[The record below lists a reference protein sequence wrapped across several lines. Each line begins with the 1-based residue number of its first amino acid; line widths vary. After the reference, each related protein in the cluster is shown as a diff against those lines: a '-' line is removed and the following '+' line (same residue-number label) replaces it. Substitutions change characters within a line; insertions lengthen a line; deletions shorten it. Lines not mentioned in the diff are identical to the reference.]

1 MFPIAM
7 RVRFEAANF
16 IHSAATM
23 LFGCCISM
31 LTFGALAA
39 EVFPNRPIK
48 FVVPYAAGGAT
59 DTTARLI
66 SKELTAILGQ
76 PVIVENKAGAGGN
89 IGTDSVAKSAPD
101 GYTMLLAYTGPMVI
115 NPSLYDSLPFK
126 PKQDFAPVTLL
137 AQAPQILGVH
147 PSIPVN
153 TVDELIAYAKANPDK
168 LFFGSS
174 GNGGADHLAG
184 ELFKMRT
191 GTRITHVPYKG
202 GAPALADLVAG
213 RTQLQFMTIPA
224 SIGHIQSGRIRPL
237 AILSKERYP
246 LFPDV
251 PTITQAGVKDYDIN
265 NWYGV
270 VVAAGTPPDIVNK
283 LNVALIKALRSEEV
297 QTRFNGLGLI
307 PVSNSPEEF
316 KLFIDKETDRWAEII
331 RVSGAS
337 LK

>member
-1 MFPIAM
+1 MKSTIKKSKGLFTAIALGM
-7 RVRFEAANF
+7 ITVATAAFN
-16 IHSAATM
+16 IAAA
-23 LFGCCISM
+23 SD
-31 LTFGALAA
+31 
-39 EVFPNRPIK
+39 VFPNKPIK

-59 DTTARLI
+59 DTTARLV

-89 IGTDSVAKSAPD
+89 IGTDYVAKSAPD
-101 GYTMLLAYTGPMVI
+101 GYTMLLAYTGPMAI

-126 PKQDFAPVTLL
+126 PQQDFAPVTLL

-147 PSIPVN
+147 PSIPVT
-153 TVDELIAYAKANPDK
+153 TVAEFIAYAKANPNK

-184 ELFKMRT
+184 ELFKMLT
-191 GTRITHVPYKG
+191 GAQITHVPYKG

-237 AILSKERYP
+237 AILDKQRYP
-246 LFPDV
+246 LFPNV
-251 PTITQAGVKDYDIN
+251 PTISEAGVKNYDVN

-270 VVAAGTPPDIVNK
+270 VVAAGTPPAIVDK

-297 QTRFNGLGLI
+297 QARFSGLGLV
-307 PVSNSPEEF
+307 PVSNSPKEF
-316 KLFIDKETDRWAEII
+316 QQFIATESARWAEII

>member
-1 MFPIAM
+1 MKSTIKKSKGLFTVMTLGMITVAIAA
-7 RVRFEAANF
+7 FNIAAA
-16 IHSAATM
+16 SD
-23 LFGCCISM
+23 
-31 LTFGALAA
+31 
-39 EVFPNRPIK
+39 VFPNKPIK

-59 DTTARLI
+59 DTTARLV

-89 IGTDSVAKSAPD
+89 IGTDYVAKSAPD
-101 GYTMLLAYTGPMVI
+101 GYTMLLAYTGPMAI

-126 PKQDFAPVTLL
+126 PQQDFAPVTLL

-147 PSIPVN
+147 PSIPVT
-153 TVDELIAYAKANPDK
+153 TVAEFIAYAKANPNK

-184 ELFKMRT
+184 ELFKMLT
-191 GTRITHVPYKG
+191 GAQITHVPYKG

-237 AILSKERYP
+237 AILDKQRYP
-246 LFPDV
+246 LFPNV
-251 PTITQAGVKDYDIN
+251 PTISEAGVKNYDVN

-270 VVAAGTPPDIVNK
+270 VVAAGTPPAIVDK

-297 QTRFNGLGLI
+297 QARFSGLGLV
-307 PVSNSPEEF
+307 PVSNSPKEF
-316 KLFIDKETDRWAEII
+316 QQFIATESARWAEII

>member
-1 MFPIAM
+1 M
-7 RVRFEAANF
+7 RLPLLNTSR
-16 IHSAATM
+16 
-23 LFGCCISM
+23 LFVM
-31 LTFGALAA
+31 LTSGIVAA
-39 EVFPNRPIK
+39 VAAAFNIASASDVFPNKPIK
-48 FVVPYAAGGAT
+48 FIVPYAAGGAT
-59 DTTARLI
+59 DTTARLV

-89 IGTDSVAKSAPD
+89 IGTDYVAKSAPD
-101 GYTMLLAYTGPMVI
+101 GYTMLLAYTGPMAI

-126 PKQDFAPVTLL
+126 PQQDFAPVTLL

-147 PSIPVN
+147 PSIPVT
-153 TVDELIAYAKANPDK
+153 TVDELVAYAKANPTA

-191 GTRITHVPYKG
+191 GAQITHVPYKG

-213 RTQLQFMTIPA
+213 RTQMQFMTIPA

-237 AILSKERYP
+237 
-246 LFPDV
+246 
-251 PTITQAGVKDYDIN
+251 G
-265 NWYGV
+265 YGV
-270 VVAAGTPPDIVNK
+270 VVAAGTPPAIVNK
-283 LNVALIKALRSEEV
+283 LNVALIKALRSDDI
-297 QTRFNGLGLI
+297 QTRFSGLGLV
-307 PVSNSPEEF
+307 PVSNTPEEF
-316 KLFIDKETDRWAEII
+316 QRFIVAESARWAEII

>member
-1 MFPIAM
+1 MKRFSAHSFTTFATGIVTAVVASLSIAH
-7 RVRFEAANF
+7 A
-16 IHSAATM
+16 SDT
-23 LFGCCISM
+23 
-31 LTFGALAA
+31 
-39 EVFPNRPIK
+39 FPNKPIK
-48 FVVPYAAGGAT
+48 FIVPYAAGGAT
-59 DTTARLI
+59 DTTARLV

-89 IGTDSVAKSAPD
+89 IGTDYVAKSTPD
-101 GYTMLLAYTGPMVI
+101 GYTMLLAYTGPMAI
-115 NPSLYDSLPFK
+115 NPSLYDSLPFR
-126 PKQDFAPVTLL
+126 PQQDFAPVTLL

-147 PSIPVN
+147 PSIPAT
-153 TVDELIAYAKANPDK
+153 TVDELVAYAKANPTA

-191 GTRITHVPYKG
+191 GAQITHVPYKG

-224 SIGHIQSGRIRPL
+224 SIGHIQAGRIRPL
-237 AILSKERYP
+237 AILAKERYP

-251 PTITQAGVKDYDIN
+251 PTIREAGVKNYDVN

-270 VVAAGTPPDIVNK
+270 VVAAGTPEPIVNK
-283 LNVALIKALRSEEV
+283 LNNALIKALRSNEV
-297 QTRFNGLGLI
+297 QTRFSGLGLV
-307 PVSNSPEEF
+307 PVSNTPKEF
-316 KLFIDKETDRWAEII
+316 QSFIAAESARWAEII

>member
-1 MFPIAM
+1 MKQILMHGMNIIKAVLSVAVVATCSFILPANATETFP
-7 RVRFEAANF
+7 
-16 IHSAATM
+16 S
-23 LFGCCISM
+23 
-31 LTFGALAA
+31 
-39 EVFPNRPIK
+39 RPIK

-66 SKELTAILGQ
+66 SKELTALLGQ

-89 IGTDSVAKSAPD
+89 IGTDYVAKSAPD
-101 GYTMLLAYTGPMVI
+101 GYTMLLAYTGPMAI
-115 NPSLYDSLPFK
+115 NPSLYDALPFK

-147 PSIPVN
+147 PSIPVK

-191 GTRITHVPYKG
+191 GSNITHVPYKG

-213 RTQLQFMTIPA
+213 RTQMQFMTIPA

-246 LFPDV
+246 LFPDL
-251 PTITQAGVKDYDIN
+251 PTISEAGVKDYDIN

-270 VVAAGTPPDIVNK
+270 VVAAGTPPAIVNK
-283 LNVALIKALRSEEV
+283 LNVALIKALQSSEV
-297 QTRFNGLGLI
+297 QSRFSGLGLI
-307 PVSNSPEEF
+307 PVSNSPEIF
-316 KLFIDKETDRWAEII
+316 KVFIEKESDRWAEII
-331 RVSGAS
+331 RVSGAT

>member
-1 MFPIAM
+1 MKLFLKNGMNIAKAILS
-7 RVRFEAANF
+7 VVAVSICSFIPLANA
-16 IHSAATM
+16 S
-23 LFGCCISM
+23 
-31 LTFGALAA
+31 
-39 EVFPNRPIK
+39 EVFPTRPIK

-66 SKELTAILGQ
+66 SKEMTALLGQ

-89 IGTDSVAKSAPD
+89 IGTDYVAKSAPD
-101 GYTMLLAYTGPMVI
+101 GYTILLAYTGPMAN
-115 NPSLYDSLPFK
+115 NPSLYDTLPFK

-147 PSIPVN
+147 PSIPVK

-191 GTRITHVPYKG
+191 GTNITHVPYKG

-213 RTQLQFMTIPA
+213 RTQMQFMTIPA

-237 AILSKERYP
+237 AILNKERYP

-251 PTITQAGVKDYDIN
+251 PTISEAGVKDYDIN

-270 VVAAGTPPDIVNK
+270 VVAAGTPPAIVNK
-283 LNVALIKALRSEEV
+283 LNVALIKALQSNEV
-297 QTRFNGLGLI
+297 QSRFSGLGLI
-307 PVSNSPEEF
+307 PVSNSPEAF
-316 KLFIDKETDRWAEII
+316 KVFIDKESDRWAEII
-331 RVSGAS
+331 RVSGAT

>member
-1 MFPIAM
+1 MKRFSAHSFTTFATGIVTAVVASLSIAH
-7 RVRFEAANF
+7 A
-16 IHSAATM
+16 SDT
-23 LFGCCISM
+23 
-31 LTFGALAA
+31 
-39 EVFPNRPIK
+39 FPNKPIK
-48 FVVPYAAGGAT
+48 FIVPYAAGGAT
-59 DTTARLI
+59 DTTARLV

-89 IGTDSVAKSAPD
+89 IGTDYVAKSTPD
-101 GYTMLLAYTGPMVI
+101 GYTMLLAYTGPMAI
-115 NPSLYDSLPFK
+115 NPSLYDSLPFR
-126 PKQDFAPVTLL
+126 PQQDFAPVTLL

-147 PSIPVN
+147 PSIPAT
-153 TVDELIAYAKANPDK
+153 TVDELVAYAKANPTA

-191 GTRITHVPYKG
+191 GAQITHVPYKG

-224 SIGHIQSGRIRPL
+224 SIGHIQAGRIRPL
-237 AILSKERYP
+237 AILAKERYP

-251 PTITQAGVKDYDIN
+251 PTISEAGVKNYDVN

-270 VVAAGTPPDIVNK
+270 VVAAGTPEPIVNK
-283 LNVALIKALRSEEV
+283 LNNALIKALRSNEV
-297 QTRFNGLGLI
+297 QTRFSGLGLV
-307 PVSNSPEEF
+307 PVSNTPKEF
-316 KLFIDKETDRWAEII
+316 QSFIAAESARWAEII

>member
-1 MFPIAM
+1 MKRFSAHSFTTFATGIVTSVVASLNIAH
-7 RVRFEAANF
+7 A
-16 IHSAATM
+16 SDT
-23 LFGCCISM
+23 
-31 LTFGALAA
+31 
-39 EVFPNRPIK
+39 FPNKPIK
-48 FVVPYAAGGAT
+48 FIVPYAAGGAT
-59 DTTARLI
+59 DTTARLV

-89 IGTDSVAKSAPD
+89 IGTDYVAKSTPD
-101 GYTMLLAYTGPMVI
+101 GYTMLLAYTGPMAI

-126 PKQDFAPVTLL
+126 PQQDFAPVTLL

-147 PSIPVN
+147 PSIPAT
-153 TVDELIAYAKANPDK
+153 TVDELVAYAKANPTA

-191 GTRITHVPYKG
+191 GAQITHVPYKG

-224 SIGHIQSGRIRPL
+224 SIGHIQAGRIRPL
-237 AILSKERYP
+237 AILAKERYP

-251 PTITQAGVKDYDIN
+251 PTISEAGVKNYDVN

-270 VVAAGTPPDIVNK
+270 VVAAGTPEPIVNK
-283 LNVALIKALRSEEV
+283 LNNALIKALRSNEV
-297 QTRFNGLGLI
+297 QTRFSGLGLV
-307 PVSNSPEEF
+307 PVSNTPKEF
-316 KLFIDKETDRWAEII
+316 QSFIAAESARWAEII

>member
-1 MFPIAM
+1 MKRFSAHSFTTFATGIVTAVAASLNIAH
-7 RVRFEAANF
+7 A
-16 IHSAATM
+16 SDT
-23 LFGCCISM
+23 
-31 LTFGALAA
+31 
-39 EVFPNRPIK
+39 FPNKPIK
-48 FVVPYAAGGAT
+48 FIVPYAAGGAT
-59 DTTARLI
+59 DTTARLV

-89 IGTDSVAKSAPD
+89 IGTDYVAKSTPD
-101 GYTMLLAYTGPMVI
+101 GYTMLLAYTGPMAI

-126 PKQDFAPVTLL
+126 PQQDFAPVTLL

-147 PSIPVN
+147 PSIPAT
-153 TVDELIAYAKANPDK
+153 TVDELVAYAKANPTA

-191 GTRITHVPYKG
+191 GAQITHVPYKG

-224 SIGHIQSGRIRPL
+224 SIGHIQAGRIRPL
-237 AILSKERYP
+237 AILAKERYP

-251 PTITQAGVKDYDIN
+251 PTISEAGVKNYDVN

-270 VVAAGTPPDIVNK
+270 VVAVGTPEPIVNK
-283 LNVALIKALRSEEV
+283 LNNALIKALRSNEV
-297 QTRFNGLGLI
+297 QTRFSGLGLV
-307 PVSNSPEEF
+307 PVSNTPKEF
-316 KLFIDKETDRWAEII
+316 QNFIAAESARWAEII

>member
-1 MFPIAM
+1 MKLRSTGTLPI
-7 RVRFEAANF
+7 
-16 IHSAATM
+16 SARLLAT
-23 LFGCCISM
+23 
-31 LTFGALAA
+31 LTTGLITAVMASFNIAHASDA
-39 EVFPNRPIK
+39 FPNKPIK
-48 FVVPYAAGGAT
+48 FIVPYAAGGAT
-59 DTTARLI
+59 DTTARLV

-89 IGTDSVAKSAPD
+89 IGTDYVAKSAPD
-101 GYTMLLAYTGPMVI
+101 GYTMLLAYTGPMAI

-126 PKQDFAPVTLL
+126 PQQDFAPVTLL

-147 PSIPVN
+147 PSIPVT
-153 TVDELIAYAKANPDK
+153 TVDELVAYAKANPTA

-191 GTRITHVPYKG
+191 GAQITHVPYKG

-213 RTQLQFMTIPA
+213 RTQMQFMTIPA

-237 AILSKERYP
+237 AILAKQRYP
-246 LFPDV
+246 LFPNI
-251 PTITQAGVKDYDIN
+251 PTISEAGVKNYDVN

-270 VVAAGTPPDIVNK
+270 VVAAGTPAAIVNK
-283 LNVALIKALRSEEV
+283 LNAALIKALRSDEI
-297 QTRFNGLGLI
+297 QGRFSGLGLV
-307 PVSNSPEEF
+307 PVSNSPKEF
-316 KLFIDKETDRWAEII
+316 QTFIAAESTRWAEII

>member
-1 MFPIAM
+1 MKQFLNHGMNIYKAVLSVVAFSICSFIQPASASEAFP
-7 RVRFEAANF
+7 
-16 IHSAATM
+16 T
-23 LFGCCISM
+23 
-31 LTFGALAA
+31 
-39 EVFPNRPIK
+39 RPIK

-66 SKELTAILGQ
+66 SKELTALLGQ

-89 IGTDSVAKSAPD
+89 IGTDYVAKSAPD
-101 GYTMLLAYTGPMVI
+101 GYTMLLAYTGPMAI
-115 NPSLYDSLPFK
+115 NPSLYDALPFK

-147 PSIPVN
+147 PSIPVK
-153 TVDELIAYAKANPDK
+153 TVDELIAYAKANPNK

-191 GTRITHVPYKG
+191 GTNITHVPYKG

-213 RTQLQFMTIPA
+213 RTQMQFMTIPA

-237 AILSKERYP
+237 AILNKERYP
-246 LFPDV
+246 LFPDI
-251 PTITQAGVKDYDIN
+251 PTISEAGVKDYDIN

-270 VVAAGTPPDIVNK
+270 VVAAGTPPAIVSK
-283 LNVALIKALRSEEV
+283 LNVALIKALQSNEV
-297 QTRFNGLGLI
+297 QSRFSGLGLI
-307 PVSNSPEEF
+307 PVSNSPEAF
-316 KLFIDKETDRWAEII
+316 KVFIDKESDRWAEII
-331 RVSGAS
+331 RVSGAT

>member
-1 MFPIAM
+1 MKRFSAHSFTTFATGIVTAVVASLNIAH
-7 RVRFEAANF
+7 A
-16 IHSAATM
+16 SDT
-23 LFGCCISM
+23 
-31 LTFGALAA
+31 
-39 EVFPNRPIK
+39 FPNKPIK
-48 FVVPYAAGGAT
+48 FIVPYAAGGAT
-59 DTTARLI
+59 DTTARLV

-89 IGTDSVAKSAPD
+89 IGTDYVAKSTPD
-101 GYTMLLAYTGPMVI
+101 GYTMLLAYTGPMAI

-126 PKQDFAPVTLL
+126 PQHDFAPVTLL

-147 PSIPVN
+147 PSIPAT
-153 TVDELIAYAKANPDK
+153 TVDELVAYAKANPTA

-191 GTRITHVPYKG
+191 GAQITHVPYKG

-224 SIGHIQSGRIRPL
+224 SIGHIQAGRIRPL
-237 AILSKERYP
+237 AILAKERYP

-251 PTITQAGVKDYDIN
+251 PTISEAGVKNYDVN

-270 VVAAGTPPDIVNK
+270 VVAAGTPEPIVNK
-283 LNVALIKALRSEEV
+283 LNNALIKALRSNEV
-297 QTRFNGLGLI
+297 QTRFSGLGLV
-307 PVSNSPEEF
+307 PVSNTPKEF
-316 KLFIDKETDRWAEII
+316 QNFIAAESVRWAEII

>member
-1 MFPIAM
+1 MKQLLMHRMQAFKTAIFVAAISLCGLFSIA
-7 RVRFEAANF
+7 
-16 IHSAATM
+16 SAT
-23 LFGCCISM
+23 
-31 LTFGALAA
+31 
-39 EVFPNRPIK
+39 EVFPIRPIK

-66 SKELTAILGQ
+66 SKELTALLGQ

-89 IGTDSVAKSAPD
+89 IGTDYVAKSAPD
-101 GYTMLLAYTGPMVI
+101 GYTMLLAYTGPMAI
-115 NPSLYDSLPFK
+115 NPSLYDALPFK

-147 PSIPVN
+147 PSIPVK

-191 GTRITHVPYKG
+191 GANITHVPYKG

-213 RTQLQFMTIPA
+213 RTQMQFMTIPA

-237 AILSKERYP
+237 AILNKERYP

-251 PTITQAGVKDYDIN
+251 PTISEAGVKDYDIN

-270 VVAAGTPPDIVNK
+270 VVAAGTPPAIVNK
-283 LNVALIKALRSEEV
+283 LNVALIKALQSNEV
-297 QTRFNGLGLI
+297 QSRFSGLGLI
-307 PVSNSPEEF
+307 PVSNSPEVF
-316 KLFIDKETDRWAEII
+316 KVFIDKESDRWAEII
-331 RVSGAS
+331 RVSGAT

>member
-1 MFPIAM
+1 MKRFSAHPFTTFATGIVTAVVASLSIAHASDAFP
-7 RVRFEAANF
+7 
-16 IHSAATM
+16 TK
-23 LFGCCISM
+23 
-31 LTFGALAA
+31 
-39 EVFPNRPIK
+39 PIK
-48 FVVPYAAGGAT
+48 FIVPYAAGGAT
-59 DTTARLI
+59 DTTARLV

-76 PVIVENKAGAGGN
+76 PVVVENKAGAGGN
-89 IGTDSVAKSAPD
+89 IGTDYVAKSTPD
-101 GYTMLLAYTGPMVI
+101 GYTMLLAYTGPMAI

-126 PKQDFAPVTLL
+126 PQQDFAPVTLL

-147 PSIPVN
+147 PSIPAT
-153 TVDELIAYAKANPDK
+153 TVDELIAYAKANPTA

-191 GTRITHVPYKG
+191 GAQITHVPYKG

-224 SIGHIQSGRIRPL
+224 SIGHIQAGRIRPL
-237 AILSKERYP
+237 AILAKERYP
-246 LFPDV
+246 LFPNV
-251 PTITQAGVKDYDIN
+251 PTISEAGVKNYDVN

-270 VVAAGTPPDIVNK
+270 VVAAGTPEAIVNK
-283 LNVALIKALRSEEV
+283 LNSALIKALRSDEV
-297 QTRFNGLGLI
+297 QARFNGLGLV
-307 PVSNSPEEF
+307 PVSNTPKEF
-316 KLFIDKETDRWAEII
+316 QSFIVAESARWAEII

>member
-1 MFPIAM
+1 MKRFSAHSFTTFATGIVTAVVASLNIAH
-7 RVRFEAANF
+7 A
-16 IHSAATM
+16 SDT
-23 LFGCCISM
+23 
-31 LTFGALAA
+31 
-39 EVFPNRPIK
+39 FPNKPIK
-48 FVVPYAAGGAT
+48 FIVPYAAGGAT
-59 DTTARLI
+59 DTTARLV

-89 IGTDSVAKSAPD
+89 IGTDYVAKSPPD
-101 GYTMLLAYTGPMVI
+101 GYTMLLAYTGPMAI

-126 PKQDFAPVTLL
+126 PQQDFAPVTLL

-147 PSIPVN
+147 PSIPAT
-153 TVDELIAYAKANPDK
+153 TVDELVAYAKANPTA

-191 GTRITHVPYKG
+191 GAQITHVPYKG

-224 SIGHIQSGRIRPL
+224 SIGHIQAGRIRPL
-237 AILSKERYP
+237 AILAKERYP

-251 PTITQAGVKDYDIN
+251 PTISEAGVKNYDVN

-270 VVAAGTPPDIVNK
+270 VVAAGTPEPIVNK
-283 LNVALIKALRSEEV
+283 LNNALIKALRSNEV
-297 QTRFNGLGLI
+297 QTRFSGLGLV
-307 PVSNSPEEF
+307 PVSNTPKEF
-316 KLFIDKETDRWAEII
+316 QNFIAAESVRWAEII